1 MSDLSGCTVCV
12 SDLHGYLL
20 CVRPTWLYSVSGL
33 PDSVKCARPT
43 WLHCVR
49 PTWRHFVCQTYLA
62 AFCVSDLH
70 GCILCVRPTRLHSV
84 CQTYL
89 ATLCIRPTWLHCV
102 SDLHV
107 CQTYLAA
114 LCVSDLPGC
123 ILLGGLRG
131 LLGVALVVQVA
142 DKGLEERHQTGT
154 GHCPV
159 LVVTCRRQYKVNV
172 NQTNTGTVS
181 KATLGTLLGDG
192 WSAYGIFRALRYHP
206 ELN

>member
-1 MSDLSGCTVCV
+1 MCQT
-12 SDLHGYLL
+12 YLAAL
-20 CVRPTWLYSVSGL
+20 
-33 PDSVKCARPT
+33 
-43 WLHCVR
+43 
-49 PTWRHFVCQTYLA
+49 CQTYLA
-62 AFCVSDLH
+62 AFCVSDLP
-70 GCILCVRPTRLHSV
+70 GCILCVRPTLLHSV

-89 ATLCIRPTWLHCV
+89 ATFCVSDLPGYTVYQTYLATLCVRPTCLSDLPGGTVCVRPTWLHCV